1 MNIFGKQ
8 IHFNLSSIYL
18 ISTAVQEER
27 GPRRPRNF
35 VEWQHNYQLPP
46 QSYEIIAHLFLLTIR
61 EVRKNP
67 GFALIDRESQNH
79 ILGHLWASIL
89 CFKMAFSRTEIVKD
103 ILFSRIKSAFD
114 IINELNLDVVERE
127 LVETIILCRKD
138 LLSDKTQATYVEM
151 LQENALEQLF
161 RKNFASK
168 SRFFKLMISLPLFS
182 NVNAEQVY
190 LKLFKPI
197 VGDVPMESIICT
209 I

>member
-1 MNIFGKQ
+1 M
-8 IHFNLSSIYL
+8 
-18 ISTAVQEER
+18 
-27 GPRRPRNF
+27 
-35 VEWQHNYQLPP
+35 
-46 QSYEIIAHLFLLTIR
+46 IAHLFLLTIKQ
-61 EVRKNP
+61 VRKNP
-67 GFALIDRESQNH
+67 GFALIDRETQNH
-79 ILGHLWASIL
+79 ILGYLWASIL
-89 CFKMAFSRTEIVKD
+89 CFRMALSKMEIMKD

-114 IINELNLDVVERE
+114 VMNELNLDGAEQE

-138 LLSDKTQATYVEM
+138 LLSDKRQATYVEM
-151 LQENALEQLF
+151 LQEKALEALF

-182 NVNAEQVY
+182 NVNAELVY